1 VPTKIPKDIDKLQDL
16 INPVT
21 ITKRAND
28 LIYNTN
34 ALYNEISKLM
44 TTHTSIA
51 DSVYLART
59 HGDIVEQRRQAMI
72 NLTKHEAE
80 EKEKKR
86 QREEADAAAAALREY
101 EDSIA
106 AAMRASLEEAA
117 GVKPKSRKRKSHKD

>member
-86 QREEADAAAAALREY
+86 QREEADATAAALREY
-101 EDSIA
+101 EDSA

-117 GVKPKSRKRKSHKD
+117 GVKPQSRKRKSHKD

>member
-86 QREEADAAAAALREY
+86 QREEADATG
-101 EDSIA
+101 SIT
-106 AAMRASLEEAA
+106 
-117 GVKPKSRKRKSHKD
+117 